1 MGLFE
6 CIKVDDLVKLQ
17 MLQIIANL
25 HEYGLSISLA
35 QNFAHGTIARRIFW

>member
-1 MGLFE
+1 
-6 CIKVDDLVKLQ
+6 

-25 HEYGLSISLA
+25 PKFGRFVLLA